1 MIDDIDIHKSI
12 VSSKVSFGKKGFK
25 CFIACKDNEKV
36 KPSQIMLPKMS
47 EYRRN
52 FNETKY
58 MSFLMK
64 DNELLE
70 KYKIWDKISNT
81 IKKGFN
87 REPVYNKNHL
97 ITNQHRFS

>member
-1 MIDDIDIHKSI
+1 MIDDIDIHKSIDDIDTHKSI

-25 CFIACKDNEKV
+25 CFIGCKDNEKV

-47 EYRRN
+47 ECRRN

-70 KYKIWDKISNT
+70 KYYKIRDKISNT
-81 IKKGFN
+81 IKH
-87 REPVYNKNHL
+87 KN
-97 ITNQHRFS
+97 S